1 VLVLERA
8 ERMLDLVVSDAGDA
22 EVVADERVAR
32 PSIGE
37 HSGSTLGEARVVEKP
52 RSPKS
57 LECRLARIGFY
68 AALVERMVDLDDT
81 PVSVAQQTQREL
93 DCRVRPFECRL
104 SSRRRPLPRGRPR
117 PPLRGRPAMGGVA
130 PR

>member
-1 VLVLERA
+1 MLALERA
-8 ERMLDLVVSDAGDA
+8 ERVLDHVVSDAGDV

-37 HSGSTLGEARVVEKP
+37 HGGSTLGEARVVEKP
-52 RSPKS
+52 RSPKY
-57 LECRLARIGFY
+57 LECRRARVGFY
-68 AALVERMVDLDDT
+68 AALVERMVDLGDT
-81 PVSVAQQTQREL
+81 PVSVTQQAEREL

-104 SSRRRPLPRGRPR
+104 SSRRRPLPRGPPR
-117 PPLRGRPAMGGVA
+117 RSFRRLPAMGGAA